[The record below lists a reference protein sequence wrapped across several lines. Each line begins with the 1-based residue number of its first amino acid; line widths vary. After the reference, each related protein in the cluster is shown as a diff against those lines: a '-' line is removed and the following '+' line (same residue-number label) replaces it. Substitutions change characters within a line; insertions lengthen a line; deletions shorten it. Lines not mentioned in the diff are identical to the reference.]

1 MLDKAKITA
10 KAKPILQKYG
20 FKGTFSARNGV
31 LRLKLSAGKLDIIN
45 NYNETIEARSW
56 SNPLW
61 QRATTDLTVSR
72 HHWSESF
79 NGEALDFMNEIW
91 PVLMNGNWDNSDSQ
105 SDYFDVGWYCY
116 IHIGSW
122 NKPYEVRS

>member
-1 MLDKAKITA
+1 MLDKAKIAA

-20 FKGTFSARNGV
+20 FKGTLSAPRGT
-31 LRLKLSAGKLDIIN
+31 LTLKLSAGKLDMLN
-45 NYNETIEARSW
+45 NHNKTIQAKSW

-61 QRATTDLTVSR
+61 EPAKNNITVSR

-79 NGEALDFMNEIW
+79 SGEALDFMNEIW
-91 PVLMNGNWDNSDSQ
+91 PVLMEGNWDNSDSQ

-116 IHIGSW
+116 INIGSW
-122 NKPYEVRS
+122 DKPYEVRS